1 MTLTEPE
8 LLAAGPD
15 AAPRRW
21 PWLVAAVLAALLA
34 LAWWADGQARG
45 AELDAVADRIEAAE
59 VSLDQ
64 GDARVAAMLAY
75 GQPLLSRATLEP
87 SLRADLQALVRQ
99 AHGDAAALTAQSRAD
114 LAGVPVLAWHGDVAA
129 AVAAYDAYLAAR
141 EQTSREAAVDVEVGF
156 ARHPEHDA
164 LLAVARAALVRA
176 AAADRDAAARV
187 EQALPAPE

>member
-8 LLAAGPD
+8 LLVAGPD
-15 AAPRRW
+15 VAPRRW

-34 LAWWADGQARG
+34 GAWWVDGQARR
-45 AELDAVADRIEAAE
+45 AELDAVAARVEAAE

-87 SLRADLQALVRQ
+87 SLRADLEALVRE
-99 AHGDAAALTAQSRAD
+99 AHGDAAALTAQARAD
-114 LAGVPVLAWHGDVAA
+114 LAGVRVPAWHGDVAS
-129 AVAAYDAYLAAR
+129 AVAAYDDYLAAR
-141 EQTSREAAVDVEVGF
+141 EQTSRAAAADVEAGF

-164 LLAVARAALVRA
+164 RRAVARAALA
-176 AAADRDAAARV
+176 AAAAGDRDLGARLGSV
-187 EQALPAPE
+187 LAPR